1 MAYHT
6 GVPQIVTPDS
16 LFCRLSKTFSQ
27 GIHGRYQVF
36 FPFQLFGNTKTAQKN
51 YVSQA
56 SVTQLVNSLEEEFG
70 VKLFDRSTLPIQ
82 ATAAGKQLYHDA
94 KILLRQYIQL
104 KEVLPRLE
112 QEGASQIRLCYTS
125 QIDLQILLPFVR
137 QFKAAHPAVAFQV
150 ELCPFRDASQ
160 MLWAGKCDGAIGI
173 DFEPEFTQGME
184 TLVLYEGEYQALVPQ
199 GHPLFQREVL
209 SREELY
215 QYPLVMLSP
224 EVLGRSY
231 DGMIRHA
238 QLDGYYPHIQ
248 QTANDLASELFV
260 MLTENLIG
268 FVPDNYFPEEYRGL
282 LRRIPIENGHH
293 QFRLELK
300 YLPGEN
306 PAVPLFVKELSNY
319 LKNQ

>member
-1 MAYHT
+1 M
-6 GVPQIVTPDS
+6 
-16 LFCRLSKTFSQ
+16 RLERLPIFIDLYETRS
-27 GIHGRYQVF
+27 Y
-36 FPFQLFGNTKTAQKN
+36 TKTAQKN

-112 QEGASQIRLCYTS
+112 QEGANQIRLCYTS

-199 GHPLFQREVL
+199 GHPPV
-209 SREELY
+209 
-215 QYPLVMLSP
+215 PAGSP
-224 EVLGRSY
+224 IPG
-231 DGMIRHA
+231 GA
-238 QLDGYYPHIQ
+238 
-248 QTANDLASELFV
+248 
-260 MLTENLIG
+260 
-268 FVPDNYFPEEYRGL
+268 VPVSPGDAVAGSPGPL
-282 LRRIPIENGHH
+282 LRRDDTPRPAG
-293 QFRLELK
+293 RL
-300 YLPGEN
+300 LPPH
-306 PAVPLFVKELSNY
+306 PADGQRFGIGAVRHAHGKPHWLCTGQLLPRGVPRPSAAHPH
-319 LKNQ
+319 

>member
-1 MAYHT
+1 M
-6 GVPQIVTPDS
+6 
-16 LFCRLSKTFSQ
+16 RLERLPIFIDLYETHS
-27 GIHGRYQVF
+27 Y
-36 FPFQLFGNTKTAQKN
+36 TKTAQKN

-70 VKLFDRSTLPIQ
+70 VKLFDRFTLPIQ

-238 QLDGYYPHIQ
+238 QLDGYYSSDGMVTFGQAIREGKMDVWTDDFQKLTGQ
-248 QTANDLASELFV
+248 QPMTVLYMFQHSDQFQVGERHSK
-260 MLTENLIG
+260 
-268 FVPDNYFPEEYRGL
+268 DN
-282 LRRIPIENGHH
+282 
-293 QFRLELK
+293 
-300 YLPGEN
+300 
-306 PAVPLFVKELSNY
+306 
-319 LKNQ
+319 